1 MADNA
6 PRLSS
11 KTLEEWLAEAN
22 RCEREGELFRAYDV
36 AMQGL
41 IEHPNS
47 PALKHR
53 AVLCLASTGA
63 TRQAVERFT
72 ALVLDGAATTAPS
85 RSLRMDVATL

>member
-11 KTLEEWLAEAN
+11 KTLEEWLAEVN

-36 AMQGL
+36 ATQGL
-41 IEHPNS
+41 IEHPNAL
-47 PALKHR
+47 ALKHR

-63 TRQAVERFT
+63 THQAVEN
-72 ALVLDGAATTAPS
+72 
-85 RSLRMDVATL
+85 LRRWGSTMPLPRRRTEGYAWTSPR